1 MALPYTLIP
10 NDRSQIGL
18 VVLQSDES
26 IEADMRRIMPPSV
39 ELFVSRVP
47 SATTVSSES
56 LRNMET
62 VLTQAA
68 SLFPVDA
75 RFQVVG
81 YGCTSATAHI
91 GAGRIAELVQAGTH
105 TDAVTEPV
113 SALVA
118 ACQALKV
125 KRLGLISPYV
135 ASVSDQ
141 LRAALAENGITVTAF
156 ESFEEAEESKVVRI
170 APESIAQAAIE
181 MAVSSDCD
189 AVFLSC
195 TNLRT
200 LDIIDEVEQATGL
213 PVLSSNQVLAWH
225 LLMHTDCESPLF
237 APGRLWR
244 VNAKVQI
251 G

>member
-1 MALPYTLIP
+1 MALPYSLLAD
-10 NDRSQIGL
+10 DRSQIGL

-26 IEADMRRIMPPSV
+26 IETDMRRIIPPSA

-56 LRNMET
+56 LRSMEA

-91 GAGRIAELVQAGTH
+91 GADRIAELVRAGTH
-105 TDAVTEPV
+105 ADAVTEPV

-118 ACQALKV
+118 ACRALKV
-125 KRLGLISPYV
+125 TRLGLISPYV

-170 APESIAQAAIE
+170 APASIASAAID
-181 MAVSSDCD
+181 MAQSTDCD

-200 LDIIDEVEQATGL
+200 LDIIDDVEQATGM
-213 PVLSSNQVLAWH
+213 PVLSSNQVLGWH
-225 LLMHTDCESPLF
+225 LLRYTDCKNPLF
-237 APGRLWR
+237 APGRLW
-244 VNAKVQI
+244 KTD

>member
-1 MALPYTLIP
+1 MVLPYSLIAD
-10 NDRSQIGL
+10 DRSQIGL
-18 VVLQSDES
+18 LVLQSDES
-26 IEADMRRIMPPSV
+26 IEADMRRIMPPTV

-56 LRNMET
+56 LRSMEA

-68 SLFPVDA
+68 SLFPQSA

-105 TDAVTEPV
+105 TAAVTEPV

-118 ACQALKV
+118 ACRVLNV

-141 LRAALAENGITVTAF
+141 LRAALDEKGITVTAF
-156 ESFEEAEESKVVRI
+156 ESFKEAEESKVVRI
-170 APESIAQAAIE
+170 APDSIAQAAIE
-181 MAVSSDCD
+181 MAQSADCD

-200 LDIIDEVEQATGL
+200 LDIIDTVEQATGL

-225 LLMHTDCESPLF
+225 LLGHTECKAPLF
-237 APGRLWR
+237 APGQLWN
-244 VNAKVQI
+244 V
-251 G
+251 GD

>member
-1 MALPYTLIP
+1 MALPYSLIP
-10 NDRSQIGL
+10 DDRPQIGM

-26 IEADMRRIMPPSV
+26 IETDMRRIIPPSV

-47 SATTVSSES
+47 SATTVSPET
-56 LRNMET
+56 LRSMET

-68 SLFPVDA
+68 SLFPLDA
-75 RFQVVG
+75 RFRVVG
-81 YGCTSATAHI
+81 YGCTSATAQI
-91 GAGRIAELVQAGTH
+91 GADRIGDLIKSGTH

-118 ACQALKV
+118 ACQALNV

-135 ASVSDQ
+135 ASVSDK
-141 LRAALAENGITVTAF
+141 LRAVLAENGITVTAF

-170 APESIAQAAIE
+170 APDSIAQAAVE
-181 MAVSSDCD
+181 MAQSVDCD

-200 LDIIDEVEQATGL
+200 LDIIDRVEQATGV

-225 LLMHTDCESPLF
+225 LLRHAECEKPLF
-237 APGRLWR
+237 APGQLWR
-244 VNAKVQI
+244 VSR
-251 G
+251 